1 MPKTGGGICQTQRRS
16 KSFLYDDGEEVDSGS
31 KVLNRERQDLGT
43 IEDLVIDTRDS
54 RIAYA
59 ILSFGGFLQMGDKHF
74 AIPWAALAFNVAE
87 KVAVLN
93 VDKDRLNNAPGF
105 DKDHWPDMADTAGA
119 ARFTATMATGRI
131 GKTKRLADAGESA
144 NQLPRRS
151 KALLRMRIDSLL
163 S

>member
-1 MPKTGGGICQTQRRS
+1 MSEGTKQSKDSYTTMVKRS
-16 KSFLYDDGEEVDSGS
+16 ILGA
-31 KVLNRERQDLGT
+31 KVVNREREDLGT

-59 ILSFGGFLQMGDKHF
+59 ILSFGGIFRVVDKHF

-105 DKDHWPDMADTAGA
+105 DKDNWPDMADTAWGSQIHGHYGYRPYWENEA
-119 ARFTATMATGRI
+119 GGGRV
-131 GKTKRLADAGESA
+131 E
-144 NQLPRRS
+144 PR
-151 KALLRMRIDSLL
+151 
-163 S
+163 